1 MVHTVNSA
9 LILTLQKTQT
19 AFGDLFGKYEE
30 AKVCIQVS
38 VFVFKIIVIV
48 TVLLCSN

>member
-19 AFGDLFGKYEE
+19 AFGDLFDKYEE
-30 AKVCIQVS
+30 AKVWTQVS
-38 VFVFKIIVIV
+38 VFIFKIVVIV
-48 TVLLCSN
+48 TVLL